1 MREPQAAIYS
11 PQRQKAHF
19 GTDETKK
26 TEEVYHSPPKKNQ
39 KENYTYESPNY
50 KKKTASSQSPS
61 TMKKSQAKTA
71 NQPSSIASKSGKNA
85 RTTSET
91 LTSKKSET
99 KNSDQKKK
107 ITKPTESSPQ
117 KTNDSFKNELK
128 AKISH
133 VKALIETSQSRVP
146 FKQKSHSLK
155 PEGLLHFEEFDP
167 TLLSTKVQST
177 KNSDYKGH
185 NSNSKPAKRF
195 LNENH
200 PAAAEDIVYTIP
212 EDFEG
217 TNLLTQQSKHF
228 PLIVSPNG
236 SFFS

>member
-1 MREPQAAIYS
+1 MREPQATIYS
-11 PQRQKAHF
+11 PHRQNTHI

-26 TEEVYHSPPKKNQ
+26 TEEVYRSPAKKGQ
-39 KENYTYESPNY
+39 KENNTYESPNY

-61 TMKKSQAKTA
+61 TMKKSQAKTT
-71 NQPSSIASKSGKNA
+71 NPPSSITSKSGKNA

-91 LTSKKSET
+91 LASKKYET
-99 KNSDQKKK
+99 KNSDHKKK
-107 ITKPTESSPQ
+107 ITKQTESSPQ

-133 VKALIETSQSRVP
+133 VKAMIETTQSKVP

-195 LNENH
+195 LNENY
-200 PAAAEDIVYTIP
+200 AAPEDIAYTIP

-217 TNLLTQQSKHF
+217 TNLLTQSK
-228 PLIVSPNG
+228 
-236 SFFS
+236 FFS